1 MGDHTARYDHQSWE
15 NLSPDEVLEALIRE
29 LYNPVSLLGSQ
40 IKRLVDDE
48 DPMTEDEYEASFA
61 QMDTAVRQL
70 SRIIVN
76 LKRYTQER
84 KNPS

>member
-1 MGDHTARYDHQSWE
+1 MGDHTARHDHQSWE
-15 NLSPDEVLEALIRE
+15 NLSPEDVLEALIRE

-70 SRIIVN
+70 SRTIVS

-84 KNPS
+84 KNPG

>member
-1 MGDHTARYDHQSWE
+1 MGDHTARHDHQSWE

-40 IKRLVDDE
+40 IKRLVDDD

-61 QMDTAVRQL
+61 QMDIAVRQL
-70 SRIIVN
+70 SRTIVS

-84 KNPS
+84 KNPG